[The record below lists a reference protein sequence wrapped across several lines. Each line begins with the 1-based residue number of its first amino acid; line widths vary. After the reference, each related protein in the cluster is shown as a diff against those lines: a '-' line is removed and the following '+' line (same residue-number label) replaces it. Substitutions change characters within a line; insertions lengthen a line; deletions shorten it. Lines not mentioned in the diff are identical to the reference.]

1 MKKATLAVL
10 TIVSAASMASIASA
24 VPFGANN
31 LPPGLNG
38 GGPSGLNGGG
48 PPGLNG
54 GGPPGLNSGGPPG
67 LNGGGSGV
75 NPLVI
80 AATPNTQVVGVPE
93 GGTSLL
99 LLGAGLLGIVLWRR
113 RWQQRFY

>member
-31 LPPGLNG
+31 L
-38 GGPSGLNGGG
+38 
-48 PPGLNG
+48 
-54 GGPPGLNSGGPPG
+54 PPG

>member
-1 MKKATLAVL
+1 MTKATLAVL

-24 VPFGANN
+24 VPFGDNN

-38 GGPSGLNGGG
+38 GGSSGLNGGG
-48 PPGLNG
+48 S
-54 GGPPGLNSGGPPG
+54 PGLNSGGPPG

-80 AATPNTQVVGVPE
+80 ATPNSPVVGVPE

>member
-1 MKKATLAVL
+1 MTKATLAVL

-38 GGPSGLNGGG
+38 GGPSGLND
-48 PPGLNG
+48 
-54 GGPPGLNSGGPPG
+54 GGPPGLNSGSPTG

-75 NPLVI
+75 NPLVV
-80 AATPNTQVVGVPE
+80 ANTPTTSVVGVPE

-113 RWQQRFY
+113 HWQRRFY

>member
-1 MKKATLAVL
+1 MTKATIAVL

-24 VPFGANN
+24 VPFSANN

-48 PPGLNG
+48 PPGLN
-54 GGPPGLNSGGPPG
+54 SGSPTV
-67 LNGGGSGV
+67 LTGGGSGV

-80 AATPNTQVVGVPE
+80 ATPNSPFLAVPE

-113 RWQQRFY
+113 RWQRFY

>member
-1 MKKATLAVL
+1 MRKTTLAVL
-10 TIVSAASMASIASA
+10 TITSVASMASAASA

-31 LPPGLNG
+31 LPPGLN
-38 GGPSGLNGGG
+38 SGG

-54 GGPPGLNSGGPPG
+54 GGPPGMNSGVPTG
-67 LNGGGSGV
+67 LNGGGV

-80 AATPNTQVVGVPE
+80 PHALNTPVLGVPE

-99 LLGAGLLGIVLWRR
+99 LLGVGLLGIVLWRR
-113 RWQQRFY
+113 HWQQRFY